1 MAQLPRRTL
10 PFQARGKPLPQT
22 PSQPGSEAEFWSLP
36 SGSARHSVR
45 PSVRPCGARRPA
57 EPGHRSRYGQRCPW
71 ATGPEG
77 RRCCEGRG
85 GALRRTELT
94 AFLPH
99 PNPCGRI
106 RRGAAERR
114 GTRRRRV
121 GGKGNCAVIEYG
133 FGHPGSARIGG
144 EMGRGA
150 YGLSLHSMQGS
161 VPPERWEPGRSQL
174 LSQLL

>member
-22 PSQPGSEAEFWSLP
+22 PSQLGSEAEFWSLP

-57 EPGHRSRYGQRCPW
+57 EPGHGSRYGQRCPW

-77 RRCCEGRG
+77 WRCCEGRG

-106 RRGAAERR
+106 MGGGAAERGGDAAAPGGRKGKLR
-114 GTRRRRV
+114 GHRIWLRASREADILQDRRRDGTGRLR
-121 GGKGNCAVIEYG
+121 AVPAQ
-133 FGHPGSARIGG
+133 HA
-144 EMGRGA
+144 
-150 YGLSLHSMQGS
+150 GLR
-161 VPPERWEPGRSQL
+161 PT
-174 LSQLL
+174 